1 VHCLHYFKLI
11 KDSLLLAL
19 KKQPMI
25 KTVFVTVLFFAS
37 ATISNAQYY
46 YKDIL
51 SNKQLISEM
60 AQLKEQKVRT
70 VSLKSFEDDGSPSE
84 GFFCERKINRNYSTV
99 ETQTKSNVTGASL
112 FTSNFNDKGYLT
124 QTIDSS
130 DIASLTSFYT
140 YDNNNNI
147 TSILSIAR
155 SSDDDFK
162 NEIKEEHIYE
172 YNSKGLPIKMTRV
185 KNVTDS
191 AVIVFSPDE
200 NNNVSIEKNTKT
212 GDTYYYYY
220 DTKNRITDVVRLN
233 KYNQK
238 MLPDYIFEY
247 NNAGLITQ
255 MTATEE
261 GGSYYFIW
269 RYSYENGLRTK
280 EKCYSK
286 EKRLMGTIE
295 YEYK

>member
-1 VHCLHYFKLI
+1 MLI
-11 KDSLLLAL
+11 KDSLLLT
-19 KKQPMI
+19 KKTQPMI
-25 KTVFVTVLFFAS
+25 KTVFVFVIPFLALTKV
-37 ATISNAQYY
+37 NAQYY

-51 SNKQLISEM
+51 STKQVIAEM
-60 AQLKEQKVRT
+60 AQLKEQKIKT

-84 GFFCERKINRNYSTV
+84 GFFCEKRLSKNYSTA
-99 ETQTKSNVTGASL
+99 EMLTKSFVTGASV
-112 FTSNFNDKGYLT
+112 FTSSFNNKGLLI

-130 DIASLTSFYT
+130 EISSSTSVYS
-140 YDNNNNI
+140 YSDNDKI
-147 TSILSIAR
+147 KSIVSIVR

-162 NEIKEEHIYE
+162 NEIREEHLYE
-172 YNSKGLPIKMTRV
+172 YDEKGLPIKMIRI
-185 KNVTDS
+185 KNSGDSTIFLFSTD
-191 AVIVFSPDE
+191 E
-200 NNNVSIEKNTKT
+200 KNNISIEKNTKT

-233 KYNQK
+233 QFNQK

-247 NNAGLITQ
+247 NNAGSVTQ
-255 MTATEE
+255 MTTTEE

-269 RYSYENGLRTK
+269 KYTYDNGLRIK
-280 EKCYSK
+280 EKCFSK

>member
-1 VHCLHYFKLI
+1 MLI
-11 KDSLLLAL
+11 KDSLLLAK

-25 KTVFVTVLFFAS
+25 KTVFVFVISFLAL
-37 ATISNAQYY
+37 TIVNAQYY

-51 SNKQLISEM
+51 STKQVIAEM
-60 AQLKEQKVRT
+60 AQLKEQKIKT

-84 GFFCERKINRNYSTV
+84 GFFCEKRLSKNYSTA
-99 ETQTKSNVTGASL
+99 EMLTKSFVTGASV
-112 FTSNFNDKGYLT
+112 FTSSFTNKGLLI

-130 DIASLTSFYT
+130 EISSSTSVYS
-140 YDNNNNI
+140 YADNDKI
-147 TSILSIAR
+147 KSIVSIVR

-162 NEIKEEHIYE
+162 NEIREEHLYE
-172 YNSKGLPIKMTRV
+172 YDEKGLPIKMIRI
-185 KNVTDS
+185 KNSGDSTIFLFSTD
-191 AVIVFSPDE
+191 E
-200 NNNVSIEKNTKT
+200 KNNISIEKNTKT

-233 KYNQK
+233 QFNQK

-247 NNAGLITQ
+247 TNTGLVAQ
-255 MTATEE
+255 MTTTEE

-269 RYSYENGLRTK
+269 KYTYDNGLRIK
-280 EKCYSK
+280 EKCFSK

>member
-1 VHCLHYFKLI
+1 MHCLHYFKLI

-162 NEIKEEHIYE
+162 NEIKEQHIYE

>member
-1 VHCLHYFKLI
+1 MLI
-11 KDSLLLAL
+11 KDSLLLAK

-25 KTVFVTVLFFAS
+25 KTVFVFVISFLAL
-37 ATISNAQYY
+37 TIVNAQYY

-51 SNKQLISEM
+51 STKQVIAEM
-60 AQLKEQKVRT
+60 AQLKEQKIKT

-84 GFFCERKINRNYSTV
+84 GFFCEKRLSKNYSTA
-99 ETQTKSNVTGASL
+99 EMLTKSFVTGASV
-112 FTSNFNDKGYLT
+112 FTSSFNNKGLLI

-130 DIASLTSFYT
+130 EISSSTSVYS
-140 YDNNNNI
+140 YADNDKI
-147 TSILSIAR
+147 KSIVSIVR

-162 NEIKEEHIYE
+162 NEIREEHLYE
-172 YNSKGLPIKMTRV
+172 YDEKGLPIKMIRI
-185 KNVTDS
+185 KNSGDSTIFLFSTD
-191 AVIVFSPDE
+191 E
-200 NNNVSIEKNTKT
+200 KNNISIEKNTKT

-233 KYNQK
+233 QFNQK

-247 NNAGLITQ
+247 TNTGLVAQ
-255 MTATEE
+255 MTTTEE

-269 RYSYENGLRTK
+269 KYTYDNGLRIK
-280 EKCYSK
+280 EKCFSK